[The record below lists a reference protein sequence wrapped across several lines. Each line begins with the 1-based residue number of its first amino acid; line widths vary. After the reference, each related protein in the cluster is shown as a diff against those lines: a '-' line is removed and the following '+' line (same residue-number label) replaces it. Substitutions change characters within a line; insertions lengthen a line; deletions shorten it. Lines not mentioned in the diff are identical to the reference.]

1 MLFERIIAAHGE
13 NKIISLCK
21 KLIKSSSFTSS
32 ADATNLCELAYWLYV
47 IGDKENSL
55 KVCEYTNIEIPKKIN
70 YNVWDFLLWIWGLE
84 AYIYNEDERSDDKTF
99 RIEQMKRVWSTPK
112 NSNETEEK
120 AWAFAQKIMSRQT
133 FETICKL
140 KNIEEAE
147 NSGNKKTANDYR
159 FIALYSMIGYG
170 VTAFYPDLEKNK
182 YELNEKIKE
191 YIKCLRQIE

>member
-1 MLFERIIAAHGE
+1 MLFEEIMVNHSE
-13 NKIISLCK
+13 KEIISLCK
-21 KLIKSSSFTSS
+21 KLIKKSSFTSS

-120 AWAFAQKIMSRQT
+120 AWAFAQKIMNRQT

-140 KNIEEAE
+140 KKIEEAE
-147 NSGNKKTANDYR
+147 NSGDEKAANDYR
-159 FIALYSMIGYG
+159 FTALYSMIGYG
-170 VTAFYPDLEKNK
+170 VTDFYPDLEKNK

-191 YIKCLRQIE
+191 YIKCLR